1 MQRLSVGQMT
11 ASIYG
16 TVLTLA
22 LITAYTAEE
31 DLDLLLVAAAVV
43 VTVGVFWL
51 AHAHADLLARRYFAG
66 RPLTRAE
73 IVEQLREA
81 FPMVQASLPPMLGL
95 VAGGAGLLDDDT
107 AVYLALGIGVA
118 ELAGWGIATGRK
130 DQLGPLRTGALIT
143 LNVGLGLIMV
153 GLKIVIH

>member
-16 TVLTLA
+16 TVLSLA

-31 DLDLLLVAAAVV
+31 DLDLLLVALAVV
-43 VTVGVFWL
+43 VTNGVFWL

-73 IVEQLREA
+73 IGEQLREA
-81 FPMVQASLPPMLGL
+81 FPMVQASLPPVLGL
-95 VAGGAGLLDDDT
+95 VAGGVGLLDDDA
-107 AVYLALGIGVA
+107 AVYVALGIGVA

-130 DQLGPLRTGALIT
+130 DQLGALRTGALIG
-143 LNVGLGLIMV
+143 LNVGLGLTMV
-153 GLKIVIH
+153 ALKLLIH

>member
-16 TVLTLA
+16 TVLTIA

-31 DLDLLLVAAAVV
+31 DLDLLLVALAVV
-43 VTVGVFWL
+43 VTNGVFWL

-66 RPLTRAE
+66 RPVKRSE
-73 IVEQLREA
+73 ISETLRDA
-81 FPMVQASLPPMLGL
+81 FPMVQASVPPVLGL
-95 VAGGAGLLDDDT
+95 VAGGIGLLDDDT

-130 DQLGPLRTGALIT
+130 DQLGPLRTVGLIG
-143 LNVGLGLIMV
+143 LNVGLGLTMV
-153 GLKIVIH
+153 GLKLLIH